1 MHCRVPQPAER
12 LELLDEKPRLG
23 RFAAVLASAAD
34 DLTKGANAA
43 LKVLPGQPQLSGAV
57 RGPMLTMSGG
67 AASGP
72 VGGGYGGAGVSPQ
85 GPTLGGGGASVGGG
99 AVLGVGGGGGITV
112 GAAGAPG
119 STGDPVADMQAA
131 QMQMINLQVGIQ
143 TQAEIFSSTSNA
155 LNAEHQ
161 AKMNVIQNIRA

>member
-1 MHCRVPQPAER
+1 
-12 LELLDEKPRLG
+12 
-23 RFAAVLASAAD
+23 
-34 DLTKGANAA
+34 
-43 LKVLPGQPQLSGAV
+43 
-57 RGPMLTMSGG
+57 MLTMSGG